1 MDQHTVLIVEDHR
14 LVRTGLSRLL
24 YEHPSISTV
33 LEAESGEIAIDLAR
47 RVKKK
52 NNCDIDSIDLV
63 LMDLSLPGISGL
75 ETTRRLHKI
84 DPTLRV
90 VVLTGASD
98 GYTTQRL
105 LQAGALGYLTKGCTT
120 TEMNEAID
128 AAFANEKY
136 LSNDVA
142 RTVAMKLLKS
152 EDTSPF
158 TQLTQREHEIAMM
171 LLDGKRNCQI
181 GTSLF
186 ISEKTVSSHRARAFD
201 KLGIHT
207 TAELA
212 RLALQHGVWD
222 IAAFSGR

>member
-24 YEHPSISTV
+24 HEHAGITTV
-33 LEAESGEIAIDLAR
+33 LEADSGECAVDIVRRLATDG
-47 RVKKK
+47 KQ
-52 NNCDIDSIDLV
+52 IDLV
-63 LMDLSLPGISGL
+63 LMDLSLPGISGQ
-75 ETTRRLHKI
+75 EAIRRLHALQ
-84 DPTLRV
+84 PLLRV

-105 LQAGALGYLTKGCTT
+105 LQAGALGYLTKGCSAN
-120 TEMNEAID
+120 EMHEAIN
-128 AAFANEKY
+128 AAFSDRQY
-136 LSNDVA
+136 LSSDVA
-142 RTVAMKLLKS
+142 RNVAMKLLQVGD
-152 EDTSPF
+152 ESPF
-158 TQLTQREHEIAMM
+158 MKLTQREHEIAMM

-181 GTSLF
+181 GSSLY

-222 IAAFSGR
+222 VGAFAGR